1 MAAINFKV
9 IDNRGQSRI
18 MVKFPASAEWDKNM
32 KSVDGAQFSKQ
43 LKGWHIPDTA
53 ENRRKCGLP
62 VTEPPQHVSQ
72 KKKEWFVN
80 DANNKALED
89 MVKAMKKKKYS
100 DNTIR
105 IYRMEL
111 LQLMYL
117 LGQNPINKL
126 TTKQVSSYL
135 LYCIEELGVK
145 DHQMHLRVNAIKFY
159 FQEVCNKDIL
169 PVGFSRPRNKS
180 EVKSLNESDLSKIFE
195 AVDNVKYKAIV
206 SLAYSAGIRVSDIS
220 TIRVS
225 DVDLKSNK
233 VVIRK
238 TASGKDKSFDLSKTE
253 ATALAKYMKEF
264 KPEKYLFEGAD
275 GGAYSIRS
283 IQHALKSSLQAARIR
298 KKINTP
304 GLSKTFEEH
313 LKEQGADLA
322 VIRQMLGHG
331 KVEAKLDFKAG
342 SKKWPLDILYNS

>member
-1 MAAINFKV
+1 MAAISFKV

-18 MVKFPASAEWDKNM
+18 MVKFPANNEWDQNM
-32 KSVDGAQFSKQ
+32 KLVEGAQFSKQ

-80 DANNKALED
+80 DNNNKALDD
-89 MVKAMKKKKYS
+89 MVKAMKRKKYS

-111 LQLMYL
+111 LQLMYI

-126 TTKQVSSYL
+126 NTKQVSSYL
-135 LYCIEELGVK
+135 LYCIKELGVK

-159 FQEVCNKDIL
+159 FQEVLNKDIL
-169 PVGFSRPRNKS
+169 PVGFSRPRNKA
-180 EVKSLNESDLSKIFE
+180 EVKSLSDSDLSKIFE
-195 AVDNVKYKAIV
+195 AVDNAKYKAIV
-206 SLAYSAGIRVSDIS
+206 SLAYSVGIRVSDIS
-220 TIRVS
+220 TIRVN
-225 DVDLKSNK
+225 DLDLKSNK
-233 VVIRK
+233 ITIRK
-238 TASGKDKSFDLSKTE
+238 GSVGKDKVFNLEKVDAASI
-253 ATALAKYMKEF
+253 AKYMKEF

-283 IQHALKSSLQAARIR
+283 IQHALKSSLQSARIR

-304 GLSKTFEEH
+304 GLSKSFEEH
-313 LKEQGADLA
+313 LLEQGADLD
-322 VIRQMLGHG
+322 VIQQMLGHG
-331 KVEAKLDFKAG
+331 KVEAKLDFKSG
-342 SKKWPLDILYNS
+342 GKKWPLDILYN

>member
-18 MVKFPASAEWDKNM
+18 MIKFPSNSEWDKNM
-32 KSVDGAQFSKQ
+32 KAVEGAQFSKQ
-43 LKGWHIPDTA
+43 LNGWHIPDTA

-72 KKKEWFVN
+72 KKKEWFVHE
-80 DANNKALED
+80 ANNKALDE
-89 MVKAMKKKKYS
+89 MVKAMKRKKYS

-169 PVGFSRPRNKS
+169 PVGFSRPRNKA
-180 EVKSLNESDLSKIFE
+180 EVKSLSDSDLSKVFE
-195 AVDNVKYKAIV
+195 AVDNAKYKAIV
-206 SLAYSAGIRVSDIS
+206 ALAYGCGIRVSDIS
-220 TIRVS
+220 TIRVN

-233 VVIRK
+233 VTIRK
-238 TASGKDKSFDLSKTE
+238 TASGKDKVFNISKSD
-253 ATALAKYMKEF
+253 ASLMAKYLKEF

-304 GLSKTFEEH
+304 GLSKSFEEH
-313 LKEQGADLA
+313 LKEQGAEIN

-331 KVEAKLDFKAG
+331 KAEAKLDFKPG
-342 SKKWPLDILYNS
+342 SKKWPLDVLYN

>member
-9 IDNRGQSRI
+9 IDNHGQSRI
-18 MVKFPASAEWDKNM
+18 MVKFPVNVDWDKHM
-32 KSVDGAQFSKQ
+32 KVVDGAQFSKQ

-80 DANNKALED
+80 DANNKALAD
-89 MVKAMKKKKYS
+89 MVKAMNKKKYS

-117 LGQNPINKL
+117 LGQNQINKL

-159 FQEVCNKDIL
+159 FQEVAKKDIL

-180 EVKSLNESDLSKIFE
+180 EVKSLNSSDLGKIFE
-195 AVDNVKYKAIV
+195 AIDNSKYKAIV
-206 SLAYSAGIRVSDIS
+206 SLAYAAGIRVSDIS

-225 DVDLKSNK
+225 DIDLKGNK
-233 VVIRK
+233 VLIRK
-238 TASGKDKSFDLSKTE
+238 TASGKDKIFNLSKNE
-253 ATALAKYMKEF
+253 SATIARYIKEF

-304 GLSKTFEEH
+304 GLSKSFEEH
-313 LKEQGADLA
+313 LKEQGADLG

-331 KVEAKLDFKAG
+331 KVDAKIDFKAG
-342 SKKWPLDILYNS
+342 GKKWPLEILYN

>member
-18 MVKFPASAEWDKNM
+18 MVKYPTNIDWDKQM

-43 LKGWHIPDTA
+43 MKGWHIPDTA

-72 KKKEWFVN
+72 KKKQWFVN
-80 DANNKALED
+80 DANNKALDE
-89 MVKAMKKKKYS
+89 MVKAMRKKKYS

-117 LGQNPINKL
+117 LGQNQINKL

-159 FQEVCNKDIL
+159 FQEVAKKDIL

-180 EVKSLNESDLSKIFE
+180 EVKSLNDSDLDKIFE
-195 AVDNVKYKAIV
+195 AIDNSKYKAIV
-206 SLAYSAGIRVSDIS
+206 GLAYSVGIRVSDIS

-225 DVDLKSNK
+225 DIDLRGSK
-233 VVIRK
+233 VTIRK
-238 TASGKDKSFDLSKTE
+238 TASGKDKSFNLSKPNSSI
-253 ATALAKYMKEF
+253 LAKYIKES

-322 VIRQMLGHG
+322 VIQQMLGHG
-331 KVEAKLDFKAG
+331 KIEAKIDFKSG
-342 SKKWPLDILYNS
+342 GKKWPLEILYN

>member
-1 MAAINFKV
+1 MAAITFKV

-18 MVKFPASAEWDKNM
+18 LVKFPANAEWDKQM
-32 KSVDGAQFSKQ
+32 KAVEGAQFSKQ
-43 LKGWHIPDTA
+43 LKSWHIPDTA

-80 DANNKALED
+80 DANNKALEA
-89 MVKAMKKKKYS
+89 MVRTMKRKKYS

-117 LGQNPINKL
+117 LGQTNINKL
-126 TTKQVSSYL
+126 TTKQISSYL

-159 FQEVCNKDIL
+159 FQEVVKKDIL
-169 PVGFSRPRNKS
+169 PVGFSRPRNKA
-180 EVKSLNESDLSKIFE
+180 EVKSLSDSDLNKVYE
-195 AVDNVKYKAIV
+195 AVDNSKYKTIV
-206 SLAYSAGIRVSDIS
+206 ALAYGTGIRVSDIS
-220 TIRVS
+220 TIRVA
-225 DVDLKSNK
+225 DVDLPKKLVTVKKS
-233 VVIRK
+233 
-238 TASGKDKSFDLSKTE
+238 AGGKDKSFKISKE
-253 ATALAKYMKEF
+253 SSSIISKYKREY
-264 KPEKYLFEGAD
+264 KPKKYLLEGAD

-283 IQHALKSSLQAARIR
+283 IQHALKSSLQSARIR

-304 GLSKTFEEH
+304 GLSKSFEEH
-313 LKEQGADLA
+313 LVEQGAEVE
-322 VIRQMLGHG
+322 VIRKMLGHS
-331 KVEAKLDFKAG
+331 KMETRLEFKANA
-342 SKKWPLDILYNS
+342 KKWPLDILYN

>member
-1 MAAINFKV
+1 
-9 IDNRGQSRI
+9 
-18 MVKFPASAEWDKNM
+18 
-32 KSVDGAQFSKQ
+32 
-43 LKGWHIPDTA
+43 
-53 ENRRKCGLP
+53 
-62 VTEPPQHVSQ
+62 
-72 KKKEWFVN
+72 VN

-253 ATALAKYMKEF
+253 ATALVKYMKEF

>member
-1 MAAINFKV
+1 MASVNFRV

-18 MVKFPASAEWDKNM
+18 MIKFPSNQEWDKNM
-32 KSVDGAQFSKQ
+32 KSVEGAQFSKQ

-62 VTEPPQHVSQ
+62 VTQPPQHVSQ

-80 DANNKALED
+80 ESNNKALDEV
-89 MVKAMKKKKYS
+89 VKAMKKKKYS

-117 LGQNPINKL
+117 LGENQVSKL
-126 TTKQVSSYL
+126 TTKQISSYL
-135 LYCIEELGVK
+135 LYCIDELGVK

-159 FQEVCNKDIL
+159 FQEVLNKDIL

-180 EVKSLNESDLSKIFE
+180 EVKSLSDSDLSKIFE
-195 AVDNVKYKAIV
+195 AVDNAKYKAIV
-206 SLAYSAGIRVSDIS
+206 SLAYSAGVRVSDIS

-225 DVDLKSNK
+225 DVDLKSGS
-233 VVIRK
+233 VTIRK
-238 TASGKDKSFDLSKTE
+238 TASGKDKVFSLSK
-253 ATALAKYMKEF
+253 ADAAIVAKYMKEF
-264 KPEKYLFEGAD
+264 KPEKFLFEGAD

-313 LKEQGADLA
+313 LKEQGADVA

-331 KVEAKLDFKAG
+331 KVEAKIDFKAG
-342 SKKWPLDILYNS
+342 GKKWPLDILYN